1 MLIDGDSG
9 LLVRFAGCCSPIEG
23 DDIIGYIS
31 RGKGVTIHRH
41 NCPNIKYLEP
51 ERLISAQW
59 QTRDDTSFMAS
70 LKVIA
75 EKAENNIAK
84 LTTLITNMKLPIRG
98 FEAKDVGDKFDCLI
112 SIEVKNTD

>member
-1 MLIDGDSG
+1 
-9 LLVRFAGCCSPIEG
+9 
-23 DDIIGYIS
+23 
-31 RGKGVTIHRH
+31 
-41 NCPNIKYLEP
+41 
-51 ERLISAQW
+51 
-59 QTRDDTSFMAS
+59 MAS

-112 SIEVKNTD
+112 SIEVKNTDELNKVISAIKTIKNVTEVYRSEKW